1 MQRCPKKIKRL
12 KKHDDYLYVGDELQI
27 LQWSYEGK
35 YHANFVIIEILDK
48 GLYNMYLCKN
58 TKTGCRTTFT
68 DMDIGRSQ
76 RVKNEKKLIIEVE
89 YDERELL
96 QASRKNVL

>member
-12 KKHDDYLYVGDELQI
+12 KKHDENLNIGDELQI

-35 YHANFVIIEILDK
+35 YHATFVIIEILDK

-68 DMDIGRSQ
+68 DMDIGSKQ
-76 RVKNEKKLIIEVE
+76 RVKNNKKLIIEVR
-89 YDERELL
+89 YDEGEIL
-96 QASRKNVL
+96 